1 MIIALD
7 AMGGD
12 FAPTSAIEGG
22 IMAARKFDDSTI
34 VLIGESSVIESHLS
48 SLEDR
53 PKNIQIIHASEVIE
67 MGEHPALAL
76 RQKPQ
81 SSIAIGFNMLAAGD
95 INAFCSAGNT
105 GAMLVGA
112 LLSVKAIKGVQR
124 PAIAGYVPKPDGTAG
139 IMLDAGANAELKA
152 EHLVQFAELGY
163 IYAQSVMEI
172 PNPTVGLMNL
182 GEEEGK
188 GSAILQ
194 SVYQSLKTH
203 PFINFIGNL
212 EGRDVFTSKADV
224 IITDGLV
231 GNVILKLAESVYE
244 LLMTGNT
251 PLDSFFTKLNYELH
265 GGSPI
270 VGINGNVV
278 IGHGRSTPLA
288 IKNMVA
294 QCRRMIRADVNQK
307 ISKAIESMAN
317 PPQN

>member
-22 IMAARKFDDSTI
+22 IMAARKFDDCTI
-34 VLIGESSVIESHLS
+34 VLIGESSIIESHLAY
-48 SLEDR
+48 LEDR
-53 PKNIQIIHASEVIE
+53 PKNIQVIHASEIIE

-76 RQKPQ
+76 RQKPL

-95 INAFCSAGNT
+95 VNAFCSAGNT

-112 LLSVKAIKGVQR
+112 LLSVKAITGVMR

-139 IMLDAGANAELKA
+139 IMLDAGANAELKP

-172 PNPTVGLMNL
+172 PNPTVGLMNM

-188 GSAILQ
+188 GSAVLQ
-194 SVYQSLKTH
+194 SVYKSLKTH

-231 GNVILKLAESVYE
+231 GNVILKLAESIYE
-244 LLMTGNT
+244 LLMAGNT

-270 VGINGNVV
+270 VGVNGNVV

-294 QCRRMIRADVNQK
+294 QCRRMIRADVNNK

>member
-1 MIIALD
+1 VIGDLLNNLKTIPDLKMEMSKIEDAAAYKARGITLAFDLKVQELMDKNKMIQKEQEKKEKELNSYAQE
-7 AMGGD
+7 M
-12 FAPTSAIEGG
+12 
-22 IMAARKFDDSTI
+22 I
-34 VLIGESSVIESHLS
+34 VLRRE
-48 SLEDR
+48 
-53 PKNIQIIHASEVIE
+53 
-67 MGEHPALAL
+67 
-76 RQKPQ
+76 
-81 SSIAIGFNMLAAGD
+81 
-95 INAFCSAGNT
+95 
-105 GAMLVGA
+105 
-112 LLSVKAIKGVQR
+112 
-124 PAIAGYVPKPDGTAG
+124 
-139 IMLDAGANAELKA
+139 NAELKA

-244 LLMTGNT
+244 LLMAGNT

-270 VGINGNVV
+270 VGVNGNVV

>member
-1 MIIALD
+1 MRVALD

-12 FAPTSAIEGG
+12 FAPISAIEGG
-22 IMAARKFDDSTI
+22 LMAAHKFPDVTV
-34 VLIGESSVIESHLS
+34 VLIGNAE
-48 SLEDR
+48 
-53 PKNIQIIHASEVIE
+53 IIHEFLASVSDKPSNLEVHHAPEVIE

-76 RQKPQ
+76 RQKQQ
-81 SSIAIGFNMLAAGD
+81 SSIAIGYQLLAS
-95 INAFCSAGNT
+95 NQVQAFCSAGNT
-105 GAMLVGA
+105 GAMLVGS
-112 LLSVKAIKGVQR
+112 LLSVKAVPGVLR
-124 PAIAGYVPKPDGTAG
+124 PAIAGFVPKPDGSAG
-139 IMLDAGANAELKA
+139 IMLDAGANADVKP

-172 PNPTVGLMNL
+172 PNPTVGLMNM

-188 GSAILQ
+188 GTAILQ
-194 SVYQSLKTH
+194 TVYQTLKTH

-244 LLMTGNT
+244 LLVEGDS
-251 PLDSFFTKLNYELH
+251 PLDEFFTKLNYELH

-270 VGINGNVV
+270 VGVNGNVV

-294 QCRRMIRADVNQK
+294 QCRRMIRADVTTK

-317 PPQN
+317 PPTN